1 MRVKAAT
8 VQKILL
14 GSALLAALAW
24 NLAQASEIN
33 GLALSN
39 GATGTR
45 AEIALDREA
54 EFNVI
59 SLKGPDRLVVDLPTS
74 RLGAGVRMPAPTGL
88 IKAVR
93 SGQPN
98 PGTTRIV
105 FDLSQPVAVL
115 KPHLEPGAAGPRL
128 VLEWPGDGVESAPML
143 APLASTPAGKTPA
156 VKQGQAPSDNPP
168 PTSMDT
174 AASAAATTRLIS
186 EIAARSAGAPGSVP
200 SGTVANGAAN
210 GAASAMASPTVLSP
224 TASSPTNI
232 AATPGVP
239 VRIATGQPS
248 VPAST
253 PVAVAAAPSLST
265 GKVSTGTLPASTISA
280 GTIATGVPTRIATG
294 QPETPPLAT
303 ASDGAMPVGVDG
315 AAGTVPPAGAVKT
328 MKDVMRGRG
337 MRPLV
342 IAIDAGHGG
351 QDSGAIGL
359 NGNKEKDVT
368 LAIARELARQVNA
381 TPGLKAYL
389 TRDSDFFIPLNNR
402 AKLAR
407 TAKAD
412 IFVSIHADAAEN
424 RSAKGASVYV
434 LSLKGASSQR
444 ARWLADKENASDM
457 IGGVRLEKTSNTLA
471 SVLLDLTQSG
481 HMKASEDAAGH
492 VLDGLKRVGN
502 NHKPDIERANFAVL
516 RTSDMPA
523 MLVETAFISN
533 PDEERRLVD
542 PAYQRTLAR
551 AVLDGVDT
559 YFTRQPPPGT
569 LYAAKAEAN
578 YSASL
583 GGAGGGAP

>member
-8 VQKILL
+8 VQKVLL

-33 GLALSN
+33 GLVLSN

-45 AEIALDREA
+45 AEIALDQEA
-54 EFNVI
+54 EFKVI
-59 SLKGPDRLVVDLPTS
+59 SLQGPDRLVVDLPTS
-74 RLGAGVRMPAPTGL
+74 RLASNLRLPAPTGL

-93 SGQPN
+93 TGQPN
-98 PGTTRIV
+98 AGTTRIV
-105 FDLSQPVAVL
+105 FDLAQPVAVL
-115 KPHLEPGAAGPRL
+115 KPHLEPGATGPRL
-128 VLEWPGDGVESAPML
+128 VLEWPGDGVEATNVPANVASAPA
-143 APLASTPAGKTPA
+143 APAQGPASTPGNGVADAPA
-156 VKQGQAPSDNPP
+156 KPDGDA
-168 PTSMDT
+168 

-186 EIAARSAGAPGSVP
+186 EIAARSAGSPSTLPVNGQSGAP
-200 SGTVANGAAN
+200 SGTVAP
-210 GAASAMASPTVLSP
+210 ASNP
-224 TASSPTNI
+224 
-232 AATPGVP
+232 ATPASTTG
-239 VRIATGQPS
+239 ATTTTVAKVAGQSS
-248 VPAST
+248 VPAPPST
-253 PVAVAAAPSLST
+253 SVN
-265 GKVSTGTLPASTISA
+265 GPAT
-280 GTIATGVPTRIATG
+280 TIATGVPTRIATG
-294 QPETPPLAT
+294 QPATPPSAT
-303 ASDGAMPVGVDG
+303 PSGNGGVQ
-315 AAGTVPPAGAVKT
+315 AAIGGSTQPVPPTGAVKT
-328 MKDVMRGRG
+328 MKDVRGRG

-351 QDSGAIGL
+351 QDSGALGP

-381 TPGLKAYL
+381 TPGLKAFL
-389 TRDSDFFIPLNNR
+389 TRDSDFYIPLNNR

-407 TAKAD
+407 AAKAD

-424 RSAKGASVYV
+424 RSAKGSSVYV

-481 HMKASEDAAGH
+481 HMKASEDAANH

-502 NHKPDIERANFAVL
+502 NHKPGIERANFAVL

-542 PAYQRTLAR
+542 PSYQRTLAR
-551 AVLDGVDT
+551 AVLEGVDT